1 MTRSRWTFCTAVIL
15 LAGCLAGLDAYWRL
29 RDSGTTSRSE
39 VLSTVPSDSS
49 AVIFADLTELRRAP
63 FTAEFYNWIPKG
75 QVDAEYAQ
83 FLRDTGFDY
92 ERDLDRVA
100 VSFIKAEK
108 DSKLFAVA
116 EGRFDR
122 NNVEAY
128 AARSGV
134 RENRGGRE
142 IFSVPL
148 GDPGHTISFVFLSK
162 NKIALTDAPDIAPF
176 LAPVADSADMRN
188 WRERFARVAG
198 SPVFAVIRQDSEP
211 GSALASRAPGG
222 FQSPQLATL
231 LNQLQW
237 ITLAGKPREG
247 AMRIVAEGE
256 CANEQTSR
264 QLSDMLNGML
274 ALAQAGLNGPQTRRG
289 LDPRI
294 REAYLEM
301 IKGAEVSRLDRGET
315 KSVRAVFDVTSNFLH
330 IVSATVPAVPTVVAP
345 AVPPAPTPAAKT
357 RVRKRSQKSAGN

>member
-1 MTRSRWTFCTAVIL
+1 M
-15 LAGCLAGLDAYWRL
+15 
-29 RDSGTTSRSE
+29 
-39 VLSTVPSDSS
+39 
-49 AVIFADLTELRRAP
+49 
-63 FTAEFYNWIPKG
+63 
-75 QVDAEYAQ
+75 
-83 FLRDTGFDY
+83 
-92 ERDLDRVA
+92 
-100 VSFIKAEK
+100 
-108 DSKLFAVA
+108 
-116 EGRFDR
+116 
-122 NNVEAY
+122 
-128 AARSGV
+128 
-134 RENRGGRE
+134 
-142 IFSVPL
+142 PL
-148 GDPGHTISFVFLSK
+148 GDPGHKISFVFLSK
-162 NKIALTDAPDIAPF
+162 NKIAFTDAADIASF

-315 KSVRAVFDVTSNFLH
+315 KSVRAIFDVTSNFLH
-330 IVSATVPAVPTVVAP
+330 IVSATVAAVPAVVAP
-345 AVPPAPTPAAKT
+345 AVPPTPAFTKI
-357 RVRKRSQKSAGN
+357 RRKLNSELSGSKV

>member
-1 MTRSRWTFCTAVIL
+1 MTRSRWTLWTAVIL
-15 LAGCLAGLDAYWRL
+15 LAGCLVGLDAYLRLHDSTTTL
-29 RDSGTTSRSE
+29 RDG
-39 VLSTVPSDSS
+39 VLSAMPSDAS
-49 AVIFADLTELRRAP
+49 AVVFADFTELRRSP
-63 FTAEFYNWIPKG
+63 FAAEFYNWIPKN
-75 QVDAEYAQ
+75 QADAEYAQ

-100 VSFIKAEK
+100 GSFLKGEK

-122 NNVEAY
+122 NKLEAY
-128 AARSGV
+128 AAHSGTRESRS
-134 RENRGGRE
+134 GRE
-142 IFSVPL
+142 IFSVAL
-148 GDPGHTISFVFLSK
+148 ADPGHKISFVFLAK
-162 NKIALTDAPDIAPF
+162 NKIALTDAGDIAPF
-176 LAPVADSADMRN
+176 LAPVPDSADTRN
-188 WRERFARVAG
+188 WRERFTRVAG
-198 SPVFAVIRQDSEP
+198 SPVFAVIRQDSEA

-256 CANEQTSR
+256 CASEQTSR
-264 QLSDMLNGML
+264 QLSDVLSGML

-289 LDPRI
+289 LDPRM
-294 REAYLEM
+294 RDAYLEM

-330 IVSATVPAVPTVVAP
+330 IVSATVPTVPAVVAP
-345 AVPPAPTPAAKT
+345 APATKT
-357 RVRKRSQKSAGN
+357 RAPKRSQKSVGN